1 MKKGMKQVCVS
12 LAVVPLVWLNLGIT
26 QPLQVEVKA
35 EETKEKEVKKE
46 VKKEANT
53 GAAKQLSKEE
63 YAKLS
68 AEEGLGNVLEATVT
82 DNVITLK
89 IDNGDEAEDDYLEIS
104 PLANNLLKVNLRP
117 RNIENSPSTPMID
130 PNATFTAIGA
140 TIDLESDPMI
150 ISTDECTLEIAKE
163 PARMTFKDK
172 NGKTLL
178 SESADGGIFDGGV
191 RFKRGASDHVY
202 GAYGISFSD
211 GDLGMER
218 DNTAADSSKT
228 AQAGQQ
234 GNAGGP
240 FMWST
245 AGYGLLVDSD
255 GGYPYSVSDEEKLE
269 FYYGDTVVEGRRY
282 VKENVEMY
290 LMSGEPE
297 EIMSS
302 YADVTGHTPMMPKW
316 SLGFSNFEWGTN
328 ETEFRENI
336 NTYRAK
342 GIPIDSFA
350 FDYDWKFYG
359 DPTYGGDYGEFAW
372 NTENFPSAK
381 DTTLKSDM
389 DALGVKMIG
398 ITKPRVVTNLEDGTA
413 TQQGKDAEAN
423 GYWYPGQSAYEDY
436 AFPVTVRSIDPYN
449 EDERNWWW
457 SHSEDALDKGI
468 VGWWNDETD
477 KVSSNG
483 ADYWF
488 GNFTTGFTSEA
499 MYEGQRDYTNERVWQ
514 TGRTFYPGAQRYS
527 TSTWSGDIGVQWKKG
542 EVIDWANGM
551 QEQPSTML
559 STINLGQTKWGMD
572 TGGFN
577 ANSGQVLNPDPELY
591 SRWMEFSSLVP
602 VFRTHGNQNQQ
613 RQPWFYG
620 GTAEE
625 VAKSSMTWRY
635 SMIPYMYAYER
646 QAYDSGVGLVQ
657 PLTFDNPTDEN
668 VVNLTDEWMFG
679 DGLLAAPVLEEGAG
693 SRDIYLPAGTWID
706 YNRGDVYEGNQTIS
720 YEVNDDDWTDVPM
733 FVKQGAI
740 MPMQQPQNYVGE
752 SAVKTIYLDTFASD
766 KETSFTHYD
775 DDGKSFDYEKDT
787 YLKQKMTT
795 SKSADTSTF
804 TISAKEG
811 SYKADTENYIVKLH
825 GNAAESVQV
834 NGADSKVY
842 DDLSALENA
851 DGSGYAV
858 GSDVYGAVTY
868 VKVPAQADADTVI
881 TTSGSAS
888 IVQTGAYE
896 METGSNFA
904 DTVADK
910 PVAEKTYVDGYDKDG
925 AGTTIYANVKDSG
938 DYNVDLTYKNAS
950 ADNQALSIFV
960 NGDYVKQTTLKPSTD
975 WSVQSETLPLSA
987 GKNSISYKVVTD
999 TGDKADQVSLDKVNI
1014 GFTPT
1019 VAKIEAEEADL
1030 AGTLKVA
1037 NDHWFYSGEGFVGG
1051 FGAAGDEIKFEVDV
1065 PTDGEYVLN
1074 TRTANGTGMPQTL
1087 DLYTNGDYN
1096 SRVTFP
1102 SEGENWNIW
1111 SDTEKAV
1118 NLKAGTNKITFLRD
1132 GETTGNVNI
1141 DRILVSAEPINSPVQ
1156 SEVNLLDNGGFERDA
1171 AATTN
1176 WVESHPDGQ
1185 DKAYGVDSGSGV
1197 NPPESPAFGKQSA
1210 YFYLPGAYKQT
1221 LAQQIAVPVN
1231 NANYDVE
1238 AWVKVSNDDAAK
1250 AQMTLNNYDSSDG
1263 KTIDLVADDVWHY
1276 VTMKDV
1282 KVTTGNIN
1290 TSFQMDSPGGTS
1302 IHIDNVRV
1310 MSSAE

>member
-1 MKKGMKQVCVS
+1 
-12 LAVVPLVWLNLGIT
+12 
-26 QPLQVEVKA
+26 
-35 EETKEKEVKKE
+35 
-46 VKKEANT
+46 
-53 GAAKQLSKEE
+53 
-63 YAKLS
+63 
-68 AEEGLGNVLEATVT
+68 
-82 DNVITLK
+82 
-89 IDNGDEAEDDYLEIS
+89 
-104 PLANNLLKVNLRP
+104 
-117 RNIENSPSTPMID
+117 
-130 PNATFTAIGA
+130 
-140 TIDLESDPMI
+140 
-150 ISTDECTLEIAKE
+150 
-163 PARMTFKDK
+163 
-172 NGKTLL
+172 
-178 SESADGGIFDGGV
+178 
-191 RFKRGASDHVY
+191 
-202 GAYGISFSD
+202 
-211 GDLGMER
+211 
-218 DNTAADSSKT
+218 
-228 AQAGQQ
+228 
-234 GNAGGP
+234 
-240 FMWST
+240 
-245 AGYGLLVDSD
+245 
-255 GGYPYSVSDEEKLE
+255 
-269 FYYGDTVVEGRRY
+269 
-282 VKENVEMY
+282 
-290 LMSGEPE
+290 
-297 EIMSS
+297 
-302 YADVTGHTPMMPKW
+302 
-316 SLGFSNFEWGTN
+316 
-328 ETEFRENI
+328 
-336 NTYRAK
+336 
-342 GIPIDSFA
+342 
-350 FDYDWKFYG
+350 
-359 DPTYGGDYGEFAW
+359 
-372 NTENFPSAK
+372 
-381 DTTLKSDM
+381 
-389 DALGVKMIG
+389 
-398 ITKPRVVTNLEDGTA
+398 
-413 TQQGKDAEAN
+413 
-423 GYWYPGQSAYEDY
+423 
-436 AFPVTVRSIDPYN
+436 
-449 EDERNWWW
+449 
-457 SHSEDALDKGI
+457 
-468 VGWWNDETD
+468 
-477 KVSSNG
+477 
-483 ADYWF
+483 
-488 GNFTTGFTSEA
+488 
-499 MYEGQRDYTNERVWQ
+499 
-514 TGRTFYPGAQRYS
+514 
-527 TSTWSGDIGVQWKKG
+527 
-542 EVIDWANGM
+542 
-551 QEQPSTML
+551 
-559 STINLGQTKWGMD
+559 
-572 TGGFN
+572 
-577 ANSGQVLNPDPELY
+577 
-591 SRWMEFSSLVP
+591 
-602 VFRTHGNQNQQ
+602 
-613 RQPWFYG
+613 
-620 GTAEE
+620 
-625 VAKSSMTWRY
+625 
-635 SMIPYMYAYER
+635 
-646 QAYDSGVGLVQ
+646 
-657 PLTFDNPTDEN
+657 
-668 VVNLTDEWMFG
+668 
-679 DGLLAAPVLEEGAG
+679 
-693 SRDIYLPAGTWID
+693 
-706 YNRGDVYEGNQTIS
+706 
-720 YEVNDDDWTDVPM
+720 
-733 FVKQGAI
+733 

-795 SKSADTSTF
+795 SKTADTSTF
-804 TISAKEG
+804 TIGAKEG

-888 IVQTGAYE
+888 VVQTGTYE

-950 ADNQALSIFV
+950 ADNQSLSIFV
-960 NGDYVKQTTLKPSTD
+960 NGDYVKQTTLKPNTD
-975 WSVQSETLPLSA
+975 WSVQSEALPLSA

-1019 VAKIEAEEADL
+1019 VAKVEAEEADL

-1065 PTDGEYVLN
+1065 PADGEYVLN

-1250 AQMTLNNYDSSDG
+1250 AQMTVNNYDSSDG

-1310 MSSAE
+1310 MPSAE

>member
-35 EETKEKEVKKE
+35 EETKKKE
-46 VKKEANT
+46 TQKKANT
-53 GAAKQLSKEE
+53 ETAKQLSKEE

-82 DNVITLK
+82 DNVITFK

-150 ISTDECTLEIAKE
+150 ISTDECTLEIDKE

-218 DNTAADSSKT
+218 DDTAADSNKT

-269 FYYGDTVVEGRRY
+269 FYYGDTIVEGRRY

-328 ETEFRENI
+328 EAEFRENI

-413 TQQGKDAEAN
+413 TQQGKDADAN

-449 EDERNWWW
+449 ADERNWWW

-706 YNRGDVYEGNQTIS
+706 YNRGDVYEGNQTIN

-795 SKSADTSTF
+795 SKTADTSTF
-804 TISAKEG
+804 TIGAKEG

-888 IVQTGAYE
+888 IVQTGTYE

-950 ADNQALSIFV
+950 SDNQALSIFV
-960 NGDYVKQTTLKPSTD
+960 NGEYVKQTTLKPNTD
-975 WSVQSETLPLSA
+975 WSVQSEALPLSA

-1019 VAKIEAEEADL
+1019 VAKVEAEEADL

-1051 FGAAGDEIKFEVDV
+1051 FGTAGDEIKFEVDV
-1065 PTDGEYVLN
+1065 PADGEYVLN

-1102 SEGENWNIW
+1102 SKGENWNIW

-1238 AWVKVSNDDAAK
+1238 AWVKVSKDDAAK
-1250 AQMTLNNYDSSDG
+1250 AQMTVNNYDSSDG

-1310 MSSAE
+1310 MPSAE

>member
-35 EETKEKEVKKE
+35 EETKKKE
-46 VKKEANT
+46 TQKKANT
-53 GAAKQLSKEE
+53 ETAKQLSKEE

-89 IDNGDEAEDDYLEIS
+89 IDNGDDEAEDDYLEIS

-218 DNTAADSSKT
+218 DNTAADSNKT

-795 SKSADTSTF
+795 SKTADTSTF
-804 TISAKEG
+804 TIGAKEG

-888 IVQTGAYE
+888 VVQTGTYE

-960 NGDYVKQTTLKPSTD
+960 NGDYVKQTTLKPNTD

-1019 VAKIEAEEADL
+1019 VAKVEAEEADL
-1030 AGTLKVA
+1030 AGTLKAA

-1065 PTDGEYVLN
+1065 PADGEYVLN

-1102 SEGENWNIW
+1102 SKGENWNIW

-1250 AQMTLNNYDSSDG
+1250 AQMTVNNYDSSDG

-1310 MSSAE
+1310 MPSAE

>member
-1 MKKGMKQVCVS
+1 M
-12 LAVVPLVWLNLGIT
+12 
-26 QPLQVEVKA
+26 
-35 EETKEKEVKKE
+35 
-46 VKKEANT
+46 
-53 GAAKQLSKEE
+53 
-63 YAKLS
+63 
-68 AEEGLGNVLEATVT
+68 T

-150 ISTDECTLEIAKE
+150 ISTDECTLEIDKE

-218 DNTAADSSKT
+218 DDTAADSNKT

-269 FYYGDTVVEGRRY
+269 FYYGDTIVEGRRY

-328 ETEFRENI
+328 EAEFRENI

-413 TQQGKDAEAN
+413 TQQGKDADAN

-449 EDERNWWW
+449 ADERNWWW

-706 YNRGDVYEGNQTIS
+706 YNRGDVYEGNQTIN

-795 SKSADTSTF
+795 SKTADTSTF
-804 TISAKEG
+804 TIGAKEG

-888 IVQTGAYE
+888 IVQTGTYE

-950 ADNQALSIFV
+950 SDNQALSIFV
-960 NGDYVKQTTLKPSTD
+960 NGEYVKQTTLKPNTD

-1019 VAKIEAEEADL
+1019 VAKVEAEEADL

-1051 FGAAGDEIKFEVDV
+1051 FGTAGDEIKFEVDV
-1065 PTDGEYVLN
+1065 PADGEYVLN

-1102 SEGENWNIW
+1102 SKGENWNIW

-1238 AWVKVSNDDAAK
+1238 AWVKVSKDDAAK
-1250 AQMTLNNYDSSDG
+1250 AQMTVNNYDSSDG

-1310 MSSAE
+1310 MPSAE

>member
-12 LAVVPLVWLNLGIT
+12 MAVVPLVWLNLGIT

-35 EETKEKEVKKE
+35 EETKEKE

-218 DNTAADSSKT
+218 DNTAADSNKT

-679 DGLLAAPVLEEGAG
+679 DGLLVAPVLEEGAG

-795 SKSADTSTF
+795 SKT
-804 TISAKEG
+804 
-811 SYKADTENYIVKLH
+811 
-825 GNAAESVQV
+825 
-834 NGADSKVY
+834 
-842 DDLSALENA
+842 A

-888 IVQTGAYE
+888 VVQTGTYE

-950 ADNQALSIFV
+950 ADNQSLSIFV
-960 NGDYVKQTTLKPSTD
+960 NGDYVKQTTLKPNTD
-975 WSVQSETLPLSA
+975 WSVQSEALPLSA

-1019 VAKIEAEEADL
+1019 VAKVEAEEADL

-1065 PTDGEYVLN
+1065 PADGEYVLN

-1250 AQMTLNNYDSSDG
+1250 AQMTVNNYDSSDG

-1310 MSSAE
+1310 MPSAE

>member
-1 MKKGMKQVCVS
+1 MCQYGCCTTS
-12 LAVVPLVWLNLGIT
+12 LAEFRDNSAVTSGSESGRN
-26 QPLQVEVKA
+26 ERKRS
-35 EETKEKEVKKE
+35 EKRSEYR
-46 VKKEANT
+46 
-53 GAAKQLSKEE
+53 AAKQLSKEE

-218 DNTAADSSKT
+218 DNTAADSNKT

-795 SKSADTSTF
+795 SKTADTSTF
-804 TISAKEG
+804 TIGAKEG

-842 DDLSALENA
+842 DDLSALETA

-888 IVQTGAYE
+888 VVQTGTYE

-950 ADNQALSIFV
+950 ADNQSLSIFV
-960 NGDYVKQTTLKPSTD
+960 NGDYVKQTTLKPNTD
-975 WSVQSETLPLSA
+975 WSVQSEALPLSA

-1019 VAKIEAEEADL
+1019 VAKVEAEEADL

-1065 PTDGEYVLN
+1065 PADGEYVLN

-1210 YFYLPGAYKQT
+1210 YFYLPGTYKQT

-1250 AQMTLNNYDSSDG
+1250 AQMTVNNYDSSDG

-1310 MSSAE
+1310 MPSAE

>member
-1 MKKGMKQVCVS
+1 M
-12 LAVVPLVWLNLGIT
+12 
-26 QPLQVEVKA
+26 
-35 EETKEKEVKKE
+35 
-46 VKKEANT
+46 
-53 GAAKQLSKEE
+53 
-63 YAKLS
+63 
-68 AEEGLGNVLEATVT
+68 T

-150 ISTDECTLEIAKE
+150 ISTDECTLEIDKE

-218 DNTAADSSKT
+218 DDTAADSNKT

-269 FYYGDTVVEGRRY
+269 FYYGDTIVEGRRY

-328 ETEFRENI
+328 EAEFRENI

-413 TQQGKDAEAN
+413 TQQGKDADAN

-449 EDERNWWW
+449 ADERNWWW

-795 SKSADTSTF
+795 STSADTSTF
-804 TISAKEG
+804 TIGAKEG

-834 NGADSKVY
+834 NGTDSKVY

-888 IVQTGAYE
+888 VVQTGTYE

-950 ADNQALSIFV
+950 ADNQTLSIFV
-960 NGDYVKQTTLKPSTD
+960 NGDYVKQTTLKPNTD

-1019 VAKIEAEEADL
+1019 VAKVEAEEADL

-1051 FGAAGDEIKFEVDV
+1051 FGTAGDEIKFEVDV
-1065 PTDGEYVLN
+1065 PADGEYVLN

-1250 AQMTLNNYDSSDG
+1250 AQMTVNNYDSSGG

-1276 VTMKDV
+1276 VTIKDV

-1310 MSSAE
+1310 MPSAE

>member
-1 MKKGMKQVCVS
+1 M
-12 LAVVPLVWLNLGIT
+12 
-26 QPLQVEVKA
+26 
-35 EETKEKEVKKE
+35 
-46 VKKEANT
+46 
-53 GAAKQLSKEE
+53 
-63 YAKLS
+63 
-68 AEEGLGNVLEATVT
+68 T

-150 ISTDECTLEIAKE
+150 ISTDECTLEIDKE

-218 DNTAADSSKT
+218 DNTAADSGKT

-269 FYYGDTVVEGRRY
+269 FYYGDTIVEGRRY

-328 ETEFRENI
+328 EAEFRENI

-449 EDERNWWW
+449 ADERNWWW

-706 YNRGDVYEGNQTIS
+706 YNRGDVYEGNQTIN

-795 SKSADTSTF
+795 SKTADTSTF
-804 TISAKEG
+804 TIGAKEG

-888 IVQTGAYE
+888 IVQTGTYE

-950 ADNQALSIFV
+950 SDNQALSIFV
-960 NGDYVKQTTLKPSTD
+960 NGEYVKQTTLKPNTD

-1019 VAKIEAEEADL
+1019 VAKVEAEEADL

-1051 FGAAGDEIKFEVDV
+1051 FGTAGDEIKFEVDV
-1065 PTDGEYVLN
+1065 PADGEYVLN

-1102 SEGENWNIW
+1102 SKGENWNIW

-1238 AWVKVSNDDAAK
+1238 AWVKVSKDDAAK
-1250 AQMTLNNYDSSDG
+1250 AQMTVNNYDSSDG

-1310 MSSAE
+1310 MPSAE

>member
-1 MKKGMKQVCVS
+1 M
-12 LAVVPLVWLNLGIT
+12 
-26 QPLQVEVKA
+26 
-35 EETKEKEVKKE
+35 
-46 VKKEANT
+46 
-53 GAAKQLSKEE
+53 
-63 YAKLS
+63 
-68 AEEGLGNVLEATVT
+68 T

-150 ISTDECTLEIAKE
+150 ISTDECTLEIDKE

-218 DNTAADSSKT
+218 DDTAADSNKT

-269 FYYGDTVVEGRRY
+269 FYYGDTIVEGRRY

-328 ETEFRENI
+328 EAEFRENI

-342 GIPIDSFA
+342 GIPINSFA

-413 TQQGKDAEAN
+413 TQQGKDADAN

-449 EDERNWWW
+449 ADERNWWW

-706 YNRGDVYEGNQTIS
+706 YNRGDVYEGNQTIN

-795 SKSADTSTF
+795 SKTADTSTF
-804 TISAKEG
+804 TIGAKEG

-888 IVQTGAYE
+888 IVQTGTYE

-950 ADNQALSIFV
+950 SDNQALSIFV
-960 NGDYVKQTTLKPSTD
+960 NGEYVKQTTLKPNTD

-1019 VAKIEAEEADL
+1019 VAKVEAEEADL

-1051 FGAAGDEIKFEVDV
+1051 FGTAGDEIKFEVDV
-1065 PTDGEYVLN
+1065 PADGEYVLN

-1102 SEGENWNIW
+1102 SKGENWNIW

-1238 AWVKVSNDDAAK
+1238 AWVKVSKDDAAK
-1250 AQMTLNNYDSSDG
+1250 AQMTVNNYDSSDG

-1310 MSSAE
+1310 MPSAE

>member
-12 LAVVPLVWLNLGIT
+12 MAVVPLVWLNLGIT

-35 EETKEKEVKKE
+35 EETKEKE

-218 DNTAADSSKT
+218 DNTAADSNKT

-679 DGLLAAPVLEEGAG
+679 DGLLVAPVLEEGAG
-693 SRDIYLPAGTWID
+693 SRDIYLP
-706 YNRGDVYEGNQTIS
+706 
-720 YEVNDDDWTDVPM
+720 
-733 FVKQGAI
+733 
-740 MPMQQPQNYVGE
+740 
-752 SAVKTIYLDTFASD
+752 
-766 KETSFTHYD
+766 
-775 DDGKSFDYEKDT
+775 
-787 YLKQKMTT
+787 
-795 SKSADTSTF
+795 
-804 TISAKEG
+804 
-811 SYKADTENYIVKLH
+811 
-825 GNAAESVQV
+825 
-834 NGADSKVY
+834 
-842 DDLSALENA
+842 
-851 DGSGYAV
+851 
-858 GSDVYGAVTY
+858 AVTY

-888 IVQTGAYE
+888 VVQTGTYE

-950 ADNQALSIFV
+950 ADNQSLSIFV
-960 NGDYVKQTTLKPSTD
+960 NGDYVKQTTLKPNTD
-975 WSVQSETLPLSA
+975 WSVQSEALPLSA

-1019 VAKIEAEEADL
+1019 VAKVEAEEADL

-1065 PTDGEYVLN
+1065 PADGEYVLN

-1250 AQMTLNNYDSSDG
+1250 AQMTVNNYDSSDG

-1310 MSSAE
+1310 MPSAE

>member
-35 EETKEKEVKKE
+35 EETKKKE
-46 VKKEANT
+46 TQKKANT
-53 GAAKQLSKEE
+53 ETAKQLSKEE

-150 ISTDECTLEIAKE
+150 ISTDECTLEIDKE

-218 DNTAADSSKT
+218 DDTAADSNKT

-269 FYYGDTVVEGRRY
+269 FYYGDTIVEGRRY

-328 ETEFRENI
+328 EAEFRENI

-413 TQQGKDAEAN
+413 TQQGKDADAN

-449 EDERNWWW
+449 ADERNWWW

-775 DDGKSFDYEKDT
+775 DGKSFDYEKDT

-795 SKSADTSTF
+795 STSADTSTF
-804 TISAKEG
+804 TIGAKEG

-888 IVQTGAYE
+888 VVQTGTYE

-950 ADNQALSIFV
+950 ADNQTLSIFV
-960 NGDYVKQTTLKPSTD
+960 NGDYVKQTTLKPNTD

-1019 VAKIEAEEADL
+1019 VAKVEAEEADL

-1051 FGAAGDEIKFEVDV
+1051 FGTAGDEIKFEVDV
-1065 PTDGEYVLN
+1065 PADGEYVLN

-1102 SEGENWNIW
+1102 SKGENWNIW

-1238 AWVKVSNDDAAK
+1238 AWVKVSKDDAAK
-1250 AQMTLNNYDSSDG
+1250 AQMTVNNYDSSGG

-1310 MSSAE
+1310 MPSAE

>member
-35 EETKEKEVKKE
+35 EETKKKE
-46 VKKEANT
+46 TQKKANT
-53 GAAKQLSKEE
+53 ETAKQLSKEE

-150 ISTDECTLEIAKE
+150 ISTDECTLEIDKE

-211 GDLGMER
+211 GGDLGMER
-218 DNTAADSSKT
+218 DNTAADSGKT

-269 FYYGDTVVEGRRY
+269 FYYGDTIVEGRRY

-328 ETEFRENI
+328 EAEFRENI

-449 EDERNWWW
+449 ADERNWWW

-706 YNRGDVYEGNQTIS
+706 YNRGDVYEGNQTIN

-795 SKSADTSTF
+795 SKTADTSTF
-804 TISAKEG
+804 TIGAKEG

-888 IVQTGAYE
+888 IVQTGTYE

-950 ADNQALSIFV
+950 SDNQALSIFV
-960 NGDYVKQTTLKPSTD
+960 NGEYVKQTTLKPNTD

-1019 VAKIEAEEADL
+1019 VAKVEAEEADL

-1051 FGAAGDEIKFEVDV
+1051 FGTAGDEIKFEVDV
-1065 PTDGEYVLN
+1065 PADGEYVLN

-1102 SEGENWNIW
+1102 SKGENWNIW

-1238 AWVKVSNDDAAK
+1238 AWVKVSKDDAAK
-1250 AQMTLNNYDSSDG
+1250 AQMTVNNYDSSDG

-1310 MSSAE
+1310 MPSAE

>member
-1 MKKGMKQVCVS
+1 M
-12 LAVVPLVWLNLGIT
+12 
-26 QPLQVEVKA
+26 
-35 EETKEKEVKKE
+35 
-46 VKKEANT
+46 
-53 GAAKQLSKEE
+53 
-63 YAKLS
+63 
-68 AEEGLGNVLEATVT
+68 T

-150 ISTDECTLEIAKE
+150 ISTDECTLEIDKE

-218 DNTAADSSKT
+218 DNTAADSGKT

-269 FYYGDTVVEGRRY
+269 FYYGDTIVEGRRY

-328 ETEFRENI
+328 EAEFRENI

-413 TQQGKDAEAN
+413 TQQGKDADAN

-449 EDERNWWW
+449 ADERNWWW

-706 YNRGDVYEGNQTIS
+706 YNRGDVYEGNQTIN

-795 SKSADTSTF
+795 SKTADTSTF
-804 TISAKEG
+804 TIGAKEG

-888 IVQTGAYE
+888 IVQTGTYE

-950 ADNQALSIFV
+950 SDNQALSIFV
-960 NGDYVKQTTLKPSTD
+960 NGDYVKQTTLKPNTD

-1019 VAKIEAEEADL
+1019 VAKVEAEEADL

-1051 FGAAGDEIKFEVDV
+1051 FGTAGDEIKFEVDV
-1065 PTDGEYVLN
+1065 PADGEYVLN

-1102 SEGENWNIW
+1102 SKGENWNIW

-1250 AQMTLNNYDSSDG
+1250 AQMTVNNYDSSDG

-1310 MSSAE
+1310 MPSAE

>member
-1 MKKGMKQVCVS
+1 M
-12 LAVVPLVWLNLGIT
+12 
-26 QPLQVEVKA
+26 
-35 EETKEKEVKKE
+35 
-46 VKKEANT
+46 
-53 GAAKQLSKEE
+53 
-63 YAKLS
+63 
-68 AEEGLGNVLEATVT
+68 T

-150 ISTDECTLEIAKE
+150 ISTDECTLEIDKE

-218 DNTAADSSKT
+218 DDTAADSNKT

-269 FYYGDTVVEGRRY
+269 FYYGDTIVEGRRY

-328 ETEFRENI
+328 EAEFRENI

-413 TQQGKDAEAN
+413 TQQGKDADAN

-449 EDERNWWW
+449 ADERNWWW

-706 YNRGDVYEGNQTIS
+706 YNRGDVYEGNQTIN

-795 SKSADTSTF
+795 SKTADTSTF
-804 TISAKEG
+804 TIGAKEG

-888 IVQTGAYE
+888 IVQTGTYE

-950 ADNQALSIFV
+950 SDNQALSIFV
-960 NGDYVKQTTLKPSTD
+960 NGEYVKQTTLKPNTD

-1019 VAKIEAEEADL
+1019 VAKVEAEEADL

-1051 FGAAGDEIKFEVDV
+1051 FGTAGDEIKFEVDV
-1065 PTDGEYVLN
+1065 PADGEYVLN

-1102 SEGENWNIW
+1102 SKGENWNIW

-1238 AWVKVSNDDAAK
+1238 AWVKVSKDDAAK
-1250 AQMTLNNYDSSDG
+1250 AQMTVNNYDSSGG

-1276 VTMKDV
+1276 VTIKDV

-1310 MSSAE
+1310 MPSAE

>member
-35 EETKEKEVKKE
+35 EETKKKE
-46 VKKEANT
+46 TQKKANT
-53 GAAKQLSKEE
+53 ETAKQLSKEE

-150 ISTDECTLEIAKE
+150 ISTDECTLEIDKE

-178 SESADGGIFDGGV
+178 SESADGGIFDGG
-191 RFKRGASDHVY
+191 
-202 GAYGISFSD
+202 
-211 GDLGMER
+211 
-218 DNTAADSSKT
+218 
-228 AQAGQQ
+228 
-234 GNAGGP
+234 
-240 FMWST
+240 
-245 AGYGLLVDSD
+245 
-255 GGYPYSVSDEEKLE
+255 YPYSVSDEEKLE
-269 FYYGDTVVEGRRY
+269 FYYGDTIVEGRRY

-328 ETEFRENI
+328 EAEFRENI

-413 TQQGKDAEAN
+413 TQQGKDADAN

-449 EDERNWWW
+449 ADERNWWW

-706 YNRGDVYEGNQTIS
+706 YNRGDVYEGNQTIN

-795 SKSADTSTF
+795 SKTADTSTF
-804 TISAKEG
+804 TIGAKEG

-888 IVQTGAYE
+888 IVQTGTYE

-950 ADNQALSIFV
+950 SDNQALSIFV
-960 NGDYVKQTTLKPSTD
+960 NGDYVKQTTLKPNTD

-1019 VAKIEAEEADL
+1019 VAKVEAEEADL

-1051 FGAAGDEIKFEVDV
+1051 FGTAGDEIKFEVDV
-1065 PTDGEYVLN
+1065 PADGEYVLN

-1102 SEGENWNIW
+1102 SKGENWNIW

-1250 AQMTLNNYDSSDG
+1250 AQMTVNNYDSSDG

-1310 MSSAE
+1310 MPSAE

>member
-1 MKKGMKQVCVS
+1 M
-12 LAVVPLVWLNLGIT
+12 
-26 QPLQVEVKA
+26 
-35 EETKEKEVKKE
+35 
-46 VKKEANT
+46 
-53 GAAKQLSKEE
+53 
-63 YAKLS
+63 
-68 AEEGLGNVLEATVT
+68 T

-150 ISTDECTLEIAKE
+150 ISTDECTLEIDKE

-218 DNTAADSSKT
+218 DDTAADSNKT

-269 FYYGDTVVEGRRY
+269 FYYGDTIVEGRRY

-328 ETEFRENI
+328 EAEFRENI

-449 EDERNWWW
+449 ADERNWWW

-706 YNRGDVYEGNQTIS
+706 YNRGDVYEGNQTIN

-795 SKSADTSTF
+795 SKTADTSTF
-804 TISAKEG
+804 TIGSKEG

-888 IVQTGAYE
+888 IVQTGTYE

-950 ADNQALSIFV
+950 ADNQTLSIFV
-960 NGDYVKQTTLKPSTD
+960 NGDYVKQTTLKPNTD

-1019 VAKIEAEEADL
+1019 VAKVEAEEADL

-1065 PTDGEYVLN
+1065 PADGEYVLN

-1102 SEGENWNIW
+1102 SKGENWNIW

-1132 GETTGNVNI
+1132 GETTGDVNI

-1238 AWVKVSNDDAAK
+1238 AWVKVSKDDAAK
-1250 AQMTLNNYDSSDG
+1250 AQMTVNNYDSSGG

-1276 VTMKDV
+1276 VTIKDV

-1310 MSSAE
+1310 MPSAE

>member
-1 MKKGMKQVCVS
+1 M
-12 LAVVPLVWLNLGIT
+12 
-26 QPLQVEVKA
+26 
-35 EETKEKEVKKE
+35 
-46 VKKEANT
+46 
-53 GAAKQLSKEE
+53 
-63 YAKLS
+63 
-68 AEEGLGNVLEATVT
+68 
-82 DNVITLK
+82 
-89 IDNGDEAEDDYLEIS
+89 
-104 PLANNLLKVNLRP
+104 
-117 RNIENSPSTPMID
+117 
-130 PNATFTAIGA
+130 
-140 TIDLESDPMI
+140 
-150 ISTDECTLEIAKE
+150 
-163 PARMTFKDK
+163 
-172 NGKTLL
+172 
-178 SESADGGIFDGGV
+178 
-191 RFKRGASDHVY
+191 
-202 GAYGISFSD
+202 
-211 GDLGMER
+211 
-218 DNTAADSSKT
+218 
-228 AQAGQQ
+228 
-234 GNAGGP
+234 
-240 FMWST
+240 
-245 AGYGLLVDSD
+245 
-255 GGYPYSVSDEEKLE
+255 
-269 FYYGDTVVEGRRY
+269 
-282 VKENVEMY
+282 
-290 LMSGEPE
+290 
-297 EIMSS
+297 
-302 YADVTGHTPMMPKW
+302 
-316 SLGFSNFEWGTN
+316 
-328 ETEFRENI
+328 
-336 NTYRAK
+336 
-342 GIPIDSFA
+342 
-350 FDYDWKFYG
+350 
-359 DPTYGGDYGEFAW
+359 
-372 NTENFPSAK
+372 
-381 DTTLKSDM
+381 
-389 DALGVKMIG
+389 
-398 ITKPRVVTNLEDGTA
+398 
-413 TQQGKDAEAN
+413 
-423 GYWYPGQSAYEDY
+423 
-436 AFPVTVRSIDPYN
+436 
-449 EDERNWWW
+449 
-457 SHSEDALDKGI
+457 
-468 VGWWNDETD
+468 
-477 KVSSNG
+477 
-483 ADYWF
+483 
-488 GNFTTGFTSEA
+488 
-499 MYEGQRDYTNERVWQ
+499 
-514 TGRTFYPGAQRYS
+514 
-527 TSTWSGDIGVQWKKG
+527 
-542 EVIDWANGM
+542 
-551 QEQPSTML
+551 
-559 STINLGQTKWGMD
+559 
-572 TGGFN
+572 
-577 ANSGQVLNPDPELY
+577 
-591 SRWMEFSSLVP
+591 
-602 VFRTHGNQNQQ
+602 
-613 RQPWFYG
+613 
-620 GTAEE
+620 
-625 VAKSSMTWRY
+625 
-635 SMIPYMYAYER
+635 
-646 QAYDSGVGLVQ
+646 
-657 PLTFDNPTDEN
+657 
-668 VVNLTDEWMFG
+668 
-679 DGLLAAPVLEEGAG
+679 
-693 SRDIYLPAGTWID
+693 
-706 YNRGDVYEGNQTIS
+706 
-720 YEVNDDDWTDVPM
+720 NDDDWTDVPM

-795 SKSADTSTF
+795 STSADTSTF
-804 TISAKEG
+804 TIGAKEG

-888 IVQTGAYE
+888 IVQTGTYE

-950 ADNQALSIFV
+950 SDNQALSIFV
-960 NGDYVKQTTLKPSTD
+960 NGEYVKQTTLKPNTD

-1019 VAKIEAEEADL
+1019 VAKVEAEEADL

-1051 FGAAGDEIKFEVDV
+1051 FGTAGDEIKFEVDV
-1065 PTDGEYVLN
+1065 PADGEYVLN

-1102 SEGENWNIW
+1102 SKGENWNIW

-1238 AWVKVSNDDAAK
+1238 AWVKVSKDDAAK
-1250 AQMTLNNYDSSDG
+1250 AQMTVNNYDSSDG

-1310 MSSAE
+1310 MPSAE

>member
-1 MKKGMKQVCVS
+1 MAEFRDNS
-12 LAVVPLVWLNLGIT
+12 A
-26 QPLQVEVKA
+26 LQVEVKA
-35 EETKEKEVKKE
+35 EETKKKE
-46 VKKEANT
+46 TQKKANT
-53 GAAKQLSKEE
+53 ETAKQLSKEE

-150 ISTDECTLEIAKE
+150 ISTDECTLEIDKE

-218 DNTAADSSKT
+218 DDTAADSNKT

-269 FYYGDTVVEGRRY
+269 FYYGDTIVEGRRY

-328 ETEFRENI
+328 EAEFRENI

-413 TQQGKDAEAN
+413 TQQGKDADAN

-449 EDERNWWW
+449 ADERNWWW

-795 SKSADTSTF
+795 SKTADTSTF
-804 TISAKEG
+804 TIGAKEG

-888 IVQTGAYE
+888 IVQTGTYE

-950 ADNQALSIFV
+950 SDNQALSIFV
-960 NGDYVKQTTLKPSTD
+960 NGEYVKQTTLKPNTD
-975 WSVQSETLPLSA
+975 WSVQSEALPLSA

-1019 VAKIEAEEADL
+1019 VAKVEAEEADL

-1051 FGAAGDEIKFEVDV
+1051 FGTAGDEIKFEVDV
-1065 PTDGEYVLN
+1065 PADGEYVLN

-1102 SEGENWNIW
+1102 SKGENWNIW

-1238 AWVKVSNDDAAK
+1238 AWVKVSKDDAAK
-1250 AQMTLNNYDSSDG
+1250 AQMTVNNYDSSGG

-1276 VTMKDV
+1276 VTIKDV

-1310 MSSAE
+1310 MPSAE

>member
-1 MKKGMKQVCVS
+1 MAEFRDNS
-12 LAVVPLVWLNLGIT
+12 A
-26 QPLQVEVKA
+26 LQVEVKA
-35 EETKEKEVKKE
+35 EETKKKE
-46 VKKEANT
+46 TQKKANT
-53 GAAKQLSKEE
+53 ETAKQLSKEE

-150 ISTDECTLEIAKE
+150 ISTDECTLEIDKE

-218 DNTAADSSKT
+218 DDTAADSNKT

-269 FYYGDTVVEGRRY
+269 FYYGDTIVEGRRY

-328 ETEFRENI
+328 EAEFRENI

-413 TQQGKDAEAN
+413 TQQGKDADAN

-449 EDERNWWW
+449 ADERNWWW

-706 YNRGDVYEGNQTIS
+706 YNRGDVYEGNQTIN

-795 SKSADTSTF
+795 SKTADTSTF
-804 TISAKEG
+804 TIGAKEG

-888 IVQTGAYE
+888 IVQTGTYE

-925 AGTTIYANVKDSG
+925 AGTTIYTNVKDSG

-950 ADNQALSIFV
+950 SDNQALSIFV
-960 NGDYVKQTTLKPSTD
+960 NGEYVKQTTLKPNTD
-975 WSVQSETLPLSA
+975 WSVQSEALPLSA

-1019 VAKIEAEEADL
+1019 VAKVEAEEADL

-1051 FGAAGDEIKFEVDV
+1051 FGTAGDEIKFEVDV
-1065 PTDGEYVLN
+1065 PADGEYVLN

-1102 SEGENWNIW
+1102 SKGENWNIW

-1238 AWVKVSNDDAAK
+1238 AWVKVSKDDAAK
-1250 AQMTLNNYDSSDG
+1250 AQMTVNNYDSSGG

-1276 VTMKDV
+1276 VTIKDV

-1310 MSSAE
+1310 MPSAE

>member
-1 MKKGMKQVCVS
+1 
-12 LAVVPLVWLNLGIT
+12 
-26 QPLQVEVKA
+26 
-35 EETKEKEVKKE
+35 
-46 VKKEANT
+46 
-53 GAAKQLSKEE
+53 
-63 YAKLS
+63 
-68 AEEGLGNVLEATVT
+68 
-82 DNVITLK
+82 
-89 IDNGDEAEDDYLEIS
+89 
-104 PLANNLLKVNLRP
+104 
-117 RNIENSPSTPMID
+117 MID

-218 DNTAADSSKT
+218 DNTAADSNKT

-795 SKSADTSTF
+795 STSADTSTF
-804 TISAKEG
+804 TIGAKEG

-888 IVQTGAYE
+888 VVQTGTYE

-950 ADNQALSIFV
+950 ADNQTLSIFV
-960 NGDYVKQTTLKPSTD
+960 NGDYVKQTTLKPNTD

-1019 VAKIEAEEADL
+1019 VAKVEAEEADL

-1065 PTDGEYVLN
+1065 PADGEYVLN

-1102 SEGENWNIW
+1102 SKGENWNIW

-1250 AQMTLNNYDSSDG
+1250 AQMTVNNYDSSDG

-1276 VTMKDV
+1276 VTIKDV

-1310 MSSAE
+1310 MPSAE

>member
-1 MKKGMKQVCVS
+1 MMKKGMKQVCVS
-12 LAVVPLVWLNLGIT
+12 MAVLPLVWLNLGIT
-26 QPLQVEVKA
+26 QPLEVKVNA
-35 EETKEKEVKKE
+35 EETEKKE
-46 VKKEANT
+46 TKETAKT
-53 GAAKQLSKEE
+53 EAAQQLSKEE

-68 AEEGLGNVLEATVT
+68 AEEGLGNVIDASVT

-89 IDNGDEAEDDYLEIS
+89 IDNGDEDQDDYLEIS

-117 RNIENSPSTPMID
+117 RNIENSESTPMID
-130 PNATFTAIGA
+130 PDATFTAIGA

-150 ISTDECTLEIAKE
+150 ISTDECTLEIAKN

-172 NGKTLL
+172 DGKTLL

-218 DNTAADSSKT
+218 DNTAADTGKT

-297 EIMSS
+297 AIMSS

-316 SLGFSNFEWGTN
+316 SLGFSNFEWGTD
-328 ETEFRENI
+328 EAEFRKNMD
-336 NTYRAK
+336 TYRAK
-342 GIPIDSFA
+342 GIPIDAFA

-359 DPTYGGDYGEFAW
+359 DSVHGGDYGEFTW
-372 NTENFPSAK
+372 NTDNFPSAA
-381 DTTLKSDM
+381 DATLKNDM
-389 DALGVKMIG
+389 DELGVKMIG

-423 GYWYPGQSAYEDY
+423 GYWYPGQAPYEDY

-449 EDERNWWW
+449 PEERDWWW
-457 SHSEDALDKGI
+457 SHSEDAVDKGI
-468 VGWWNDETD
+468 AGWWNDETD

-499 MYEGQRDYTNERVWQ
+499 LYEGQRDYTNERVWQ
-514 TGRTFYPGAQRYS
+514 TGRTYYPGAQRYS
-527 TSTWSGDIGVQWKKG
+527 TSIWSGDIGVQWKKG

-602 VFRTHGNQNQQ
+602 VFRTHGNDNQQ

-625 VAKSSMTWRY
+625 VAKSSMNWRY

-646 QAYDSGVGLVQ
+646 QAYESGVGLVQ

-668 VVNLTDEWMFG
+668 VVDLTDEWMFG
-679 DGLLAAPVLEEGAG
+679 DGILAAPVLEEGAG

-706 YNRGDVYEGNQTIS
+706 YNRGDVYEGNQTIN
-720 YEVNDDDWTDVPM
+720 YEVNDEDWTDVPM

-752 SAVKTIYLDTFASD
+752 SAVKTVYLDTFASGD
-766 KETSFTHYD
+766 NTSFTHYD
-775 DDGKSFDYEKDT
+775 DDGKSFDYENET

-795 SKSADTSTF
+795 SKTADGTTF
-804 TISAKEG
+804 TVGAKEG
-811 SYKADTENYIVKLH
+811 SYQADTENYIVKLH

-834 NGADSKVY
+834 NGADSKLY

-851 DGSGYAV
+851 DGGGYAV
-858 GSDVYGAVTY
+858 SSDIYGAVTY

-881 TTSGSAS
+881 TTTGSES
-888 IVQTGAYE
+888 VVQTGTYE
-896 METGSNFA
+896 MESGSSFA
-904 DTVADK
+904 GTVEDK
-910 PVAEKTYVDGYDKDG
+910 PVSEKTYVDGYDTNG
-925 AGTTIYANVKDSG
+925 AGSTVYANVKDSG
-938 DYNVDLTYKNAS
+938 DYNVDLTYKNAAS
-950 ADNQALSIFV
+950 DNQSLSIFV
-960 NGDYVKQTTLKPSTD
+960 NGEFVKQTSLKPAAEWT
-975 WSVQSETLPLSA
+975 VASEALPLSA
-987 GKNSISYKVVTD
+987 GKNSITYKVVTD
-999 TGDKADQVSLDKVNI
+999 TGDKADQVQLDKVNV

-1019 VAKIEAEEADL
+1019 VAKVEAEEADL
-1030 AGTLKVA
+1030 SGTLAKA
-1037 NDHWFYSGEGFVGG
+1037 TDHWFYSGAGFVGG
-1051 FGAAGDEIKFEVDV
+1051 FGTAGDEIKFTVDV
-1065 PTDGEYVLN
+1065 PADGEYVLN

-1087 DLYTNGDYN
+1087 DLYTNGEYN

-1118 NLKAGTNKITFLRD
+1118 DLKAGTNKIIFLMD
-1132 GETTGNVNI
+1132 GETTGNINM
-1141 DRILVSAEPINSPVQ
+1141 DRILVSADPVESPVQ

-1171 AATTN
+1171 SGTTN

-1185 DKAYGVDSGSGV
+1185 EKAYGVDSGSGV
-1197 NPPESPAFGKQSA
+1197 NPPESPAFGSQSA
-1210 YFYLPGAYKQT
+1210 YFYLPGAYEQT
-1221 LAQQIAVPVN
+1221 LAQQIAVPTN
-1231 NANYDVE
+1231 NATYDVE
-1238 AWVKVSNDDAAK
+1238 AWVKVSENEAAK
-1250 AQMTLNNYDSSDG
+1250 AQMTVNNYDSSDG
-1263 KTIDLVADDVWHY
+1263 QTIDLVADNVWHY
-1276 VTMKDV
+1276 VSIKDV

-1310 MSSAE
+1310 MSGTK

>member
-1 MKKGMKQVCVS
+1 M
-12 LAVVPLVWLNLGIT
+12 
-26 QPLQVEVKA
+26 
-35 EETKEKEVKKE
+35 
-46 VKKEANT
+46 
-53 GAAKQLSKEE
+53 
-63 YAKLS
+63 
-68 AEEGLGNVLEATVT
+68 T

-150 ISTDECTLEIAKE
+150 ISTDECTLEIDKE

-218 DNTAADSSKT
+218 DDTAADSNKT

-269 FYYGDTVVEGRRY
+269 FYYGDTIVEGRRY

-328 ETEFRENI
+328 EAEFRENI

-413 TQQGKDAEAN
+413 TQQGKDADAN

-449 EDERNWWW
+449 ADERNWWW

-706 YNRGDVYEGNQTIS
+706 YNRGDVYEGNQTIN

-795 SKSADTSTF
+795 SKTADTSTF
-804 TISAKEG
+804 TIGAKEG

-888 IVQTGAYE
+888 IVQTGTYE

-950 ADNQALSIFV
+950 SDNQALSIFV
-960 NGDYVKQTTLKPSTD
+960 NGEYVKQTTLKPNTD

-1019 VAKIEAEEADL
+1019 VAKVEAEEADL

-1051 FGAAGDEIKFEVDV
+1051 FGTAGDEIKFEVDV
-1065 PTDGEYVLN
+1065 PADGEYVLN

-1102 SEGENWNIW
+1102 SKGENWNIW

-1132 GETTGNVNI
+1132 GGTTGNVNI

-1238 AWVKVSNDDAAK
+1238 AWVKVSKDDAAK
-1250 AQMTLNNYDSSDG
+1250 AQMTVNNYDSSGG

-1276 VTMKDV
+1276 VTIKDV

-1310 MSSAE
+1310 MPSAE

>member
-35 EETKEKEVKKE
+35 EETKE
-46 VKKEANT
+46 KEANT

-218 DNTAADSSKT
+218 DNTAADSNKT

-804 TISAKEG
+804 TIGAKEG

-888 IVQTGAYE
+888 VVQTGTYE

-910 PVAEKTYVDGYDKDG
+910 PVAEKTYVNGYDKDG

-950 ADNQALSIFV
+950 SDNQALSIFV
-960 NGDYVKQTTLKPSTD
+960 NGDYVKQTTLKPNTD

-1019 VAKIEAEEADL
+1019 VAKVEAEEADL

-1065 PTDGEYVLN
+1065 PADGEYVLN

-1250 AQMTLNNYDSSDG
+1250 AQMTVNNYDSSDG

-1310 MSSAE
+1310 VPSAE

>member
-35 EETKEKEVKKE
+35 EETKKKE
-46 VKKEANT
+46 TQKKANT
-53 GAAKQLSKEE
+53 ETAKQLSKEE

-89 IDNGDEAEDDYLEIS
+89 IDNGDDEAEDDYLEIS

-218 DNTAADSSKT
+218 DNTAADSNKT

-804 TISAKEG
+804 TIGAKEG

-888 IVQTGAYE
+888 VVQTGTYE

-960 NGDYVKQTTLKPSTD
+960 NGDYVKQTTLKPNTD

-1019 VAKIEAEEADL
+1019 VAKVEAEEADL
-1030 AGTLKVA
+1030 AGTLKAA

-1065 PTDGEYVLN
+1065 PADGEYVLN

-1102 SEGENWNIW
+1102 SKGENWNIW

-1250 AQMTLNNYDSSDG
+1250 AQMTVNNYDSSDG

-1310 MSSAE
+1310 MPSAE

>member
-1 MKKGMKQVCVS
+1 M
-12 LAVVPLVWLNLGIT
+12 
-26 QPLQVEVKA
+26 
-35 EETKEKEVKKE
+35 
-46 VKKEANT
+46 
-53 GAAKQLSKEE
+53 
-63 YAKLS
+63 
-68 AEEGLGNVLEATVT
+68 T

-150 ISTDECTLEIAKE
+150 ISTDECTLEIDKE

-218 DNTAADSSKT
+218 DDTAADSNKT

-269 FYYGDTVVEGRRY
+269 FYYGDTIVEGRRY

-328 ETEFRENI
+328 EAEFRENI

-413 TQQGKDAEAN
+413 TQQGKDADAN

-449 EDERNWWW
+449 ADERNWWW

-706 YNRGDVYEGNQTIS
+706 YNRGDVYEGNQTIN

-795 SKSADTSTF
+795 SKTADTSTF
-804 TISAKEG
+804 TIGAKEG

-825 GNAAESVQV
+825 GNTAESVQV

-888 IVQTGAYE
+888 IVQTGTYE

-950 ADNQALSIFV
+950 SDNQALSIFV
-960 NGDYVKQTTLKPSTD
+960 NGEYVKQTTLKPNTD

-1019 VAKIEAEEADL
+1019 VAKVEAEEADL

-1051 FGAAGDEIKFEVDV
+1051 FGTAGDEIKFEVDV
-1065 PTDGEYVLN
+1065 PADGEYVLN

-1102 SEGENWNIW
+1102 SKGENWNIW

-1238 AWVKVSNDDAAK
+1238 AWVKVSKDDAAK
-1250 AQMTLNNYDSSDG
+1250 AQMTVNNYDSSGG

-1276 VTMKDV
+1276 VTIKDV

-1310 MSSAE
+1310 MPSAE

>member
-1 MKKGMKQVCVS
+1 M
-12 LAVVPLVWLNLGIT
+12 
-26 QPLQVEVKA
+26 
-35 EETKEKEVKKE
+35 
-46 VKKEANT
+46 
-53 GAAKQLSKEE
+53 
-63 YAKLS
+63 
-68 AEEGLGNVLEATVT
+68 T

-150 ISTDECTLEIAKE
+150 ISTDECTLEIDKE

-218 DNTAADSSKT
+218 DDTAADSNKT

-269 FYYGDTVVEGRRY
+269 FYYGDTIVEGRRY

-328 ETEFRENI
+328 EAEFRENI

-413 TQQGKDAEAN
+413 TQQGKDADAN

-449 EDERNWWW
+449 ADERNWWW

-795 SKSADTSTF
+795 STSADTSTF
-804 TISAKEG
+804 TIGAKEG

-868 VKVPAQADADTVI
+868 VKVPAQADAVTVI

-888 IVQTGAYE
+888 VVQTGTYE

-950 ADNQALSIFV
+950 ADNQTLSIFV
-960 NGDYVKQTTLKPSTD
+960 NGDYVKQTTLKPNTD

-1019 VAKIEAEEADL
+1019 VAKVEAEEADL

-1051 FGAAGDEIKFEVDV
+1051 FGTAGDEIKFEVDV
-1065 PTDGEYVLN
+1065 PADGEYVLN

-1102 SEGENWNIW
+1102 SKGENWNIW

-1238 AWVKVSNDDAAK
+1238 AWVKVSKDDAAK
-1250 AQMTLNNYDSSDG
+1250 AQMTVNNYDSSGG

-1310 MSSAE
+1310 MPSAE

>member
-1 MKKGMKQVCVS
+1 M
-12 LAVVPLVWLNLGIT
+12 
-26 QPLQVEVKA
+26 
-35 EETKEKEVKKE
+35 
-46 VKKEANT
+46 
-53 GAAKQLSKEE
+53 
-63 YAKLS
+63 
-68 AEEGLGNVLEATVT
+68 T

-150 ISTDECTLEIAKE
+150 ISTDECTLEIDKE

-218 DNTAADSSKT
+218 DDTAADSNKT

-269 FYYGDTVVEGRRY
+269 FYYGDTIVEGRRY

-328 ETEFRENI
+328 EAEFRENI

-413 TQQGKDAEAN
+413 TQQGKDADAN

-449 EDERNWWW
+449 ADERNWWW

-646 QAYDSGVGLVQ
+646 QAYDSGVGLIQ

-706 YNRGDVYEGNQTIS
+706 YNRGDVYEGNQTIN

-795 SKSADTSTF
+795 SKTADTSTF
-804 TISAKEG
+804 TIGAKEG

-888 IVQTGAYE
+888 IVQTGTYE

-950 ADNQALSIFV
+950 SDNQALSIFV
-960 NGDYVKQTTLKPSTD
+960 NGEYVKQTTLKPNTD
-975 WSVQSETLPLSA
+975 WSVQSEALPLSA

-1019 VAKIEAEEADL
+1019 VAKVEAEEADL

-1065 PTDGEYVLN
+1065 PADGEYVLN

-1102 SEGENWNIW
+1102 SKGENWNIW

-1250 AQMTLNNYDSSDG
+1250 AQMTVNNYDSSDG

-1276 VTMKDV
+1276 VTIKDV

-1310 MSSAE
+1310 MPSAE

>member
-1 MKKGMKQVCVS
+1 M
-12 LAVVPLVWLNLGIT
+12 
-26 QPLQVEVKA
+26 
-35 EETKEKEVKKE
+35 
-46 VKKEANT
+46 
-53 GAAKQLSKEE
+53 
-63 YAKLS
+63 
-68 AEEGLGNVLEATVT
+68 
-82 DNVITLK
+82 
-89 IDNGDEAEDDYLEIS
+89 
-104 PLANNLLKVNLRP
+104 
-117 RNIENSPSTPMID
+117 
-130 PNATFTAIGA
+130 
-140 TIDLESDPMI
+140 
-150 ISTDECTLEIAKE
+150 
-163 PARMTFKDK
+163 
-172 NGKTLL
+172 
-178 SESADGGIFDGGV
+178 
-191 RFKRGASDHVY
+191 
-202 GAYGISFSD
+202 
-211 GDLGMER
+211 
-218 DNTAADSSKT
+218 
-228 AQAGQQ
+228 
-234 GNAGGP
+234 
-240 FMWST
+240 
-245 AGYGLLVDSD
+245 
-255 GGYPYSVSDEEKLE
+255 
-269 FYYGDTVVEGRRY
+269 
-282 VKENVEMY
+282 
-290 LMSGEPE
+290 
-297 EIMSS
+297 
-302 YADVTGHTPMMPKW
+302 
-316 SLGFSNFEWGTN
+316 
-328 ETEFRENI
+328 
-336 NTYRAK
+336 
-342 GIPIDSFA
+342 
-350 FDYDWKFYG
+350 
-359 DPTYGGDYGEFAW
+359 
-372 NTENFPSAK
+372 
-381 DTTLKSDM
+381 
-389 DALGVKMIG
+389 
-398 ITKPRVVTNLEDGTA
+398 
-413 TQQGKDAEAN
+413 
-423 GYWYPGQSAYEDY
+423 
-436 AFPVTVRSIDPYN
+436 
-449 EDERNWWW
+449 
-457 SHSEDALDKGI
+457 
-468 VGWWNDETD
+468 
-477 KVSSNG
+477 
-483 ADYWF
+483 
-488 GNFTTGFTSEA
+488 
-499 MYEGQRDYTNERVWQ
+499 
-514 TGRTFYPGAQRYS
+514 
-527 TSTWSGDIGVQWKKG
+527 
-542 EVIDWANGM
+542 
-551 QEQPSTML
+551 
-559 STINLGQTKWGMD
+559 
-572 TGGFN
+572 
-577 ANSGQVLNPDPELY
+577 
-591 SRWMEFSSLVP
+591 
-602 VFRTHGNQNQQ
+602 
-613 RQPWFYG
+613 
-620 GTAEE
+620 
-625 VAKSSMTWRY
+625 
-635 SMIPYMYAYER
+635 
-646 QAYDSGVGLVQ
+646 
-657 PLTFDNPTDEN
+657 
-668 VVNLTDEWMFG
+668 
-679 DGLLAAPVLEEGAG
+679 
-693 SRDIYLPAGTWID
+693 
-706 YNRGDVYEGNQTIS
+706 
-720 YEVNDDDWTDVPM
+720 NDDDWTDVPM

-795 SKSADTSTF
+795 SKTADTSTF
-804 TISAKEG
+804 TIGAKEG

-888 IVQTGAYE
+888 VVQTGTYE

-950 ADNQALSIFV
+950 ADNQSLSIFV
-960 NGDYVKQTTLKPSTD
+960 NGDYVKQTTLKPNTD
-975 WSVQSETLPLSA
+975 WSVQSEALPLSA

-1019 VAKIEAEEADL
+1019 VAKVEAEEADL

-1065 PTDGEYVLN
+1065 PADGEYVLN

-1250 AQMTLNNYDSSDG
+1250 AQMTVNNYDSSDG

-1310 MSSAE
+1310 MPSAE

>member
-1 MKKGMKQVCVS
+1 M
-12 LAVVPLVWLNLGIT
+12 
-26 QPLQVEVKA
+26 
-35 EETKEKEVKKE
+35 
-46 VKKEANT
+46 
-53 GAAKQLSKEE
+53 
-63 YAKLS
+63 
-68 AEEGLGNVLEATVT
+68 T

-150 ISTDECTLEIAKE
+150 ISTDECTLEIDKE

-218 DNTAADSSKT
+218 DDTAADSNKT

-269 FYYGDTVVEGRRY
+269 FYYGDTIVEGRRY

-328 ETEFRENI
+328 EAEFRENI

-350 FDYDWKFYG
+350 FYYDWKFYG

-413 TQQGKDAEAN
+413 TQQGKDADAN

-449 EDERNWWW
+449 ADERNWWW

-706 YNRGDVYEGNQTIS
+706 YNRGDVYEGNQTIN

-795 SKSADTSTF
+795 SKTADTSTF
-804 TISAKEG
+804 TIGAKEG

-888 IVQTGAYE
+888 IVQTGTYE

-950 ADNQALSIFV
+950 SDNQALSIFV
-960 NGDYVKQTTLKPSTD
+960 NGEYVKQTTLKPNTD

-1019 VAKIEAEEADL
+1019 VAKVEAEEADL

-1051 FGAAGDEIKFEVDV
+1051 FGTAGDEIKFEVDV
-1065 PTDGEYVLN
+1065 PADGEYVLN

-1102 SEGENWNIW
+1102 SKGENWNIW

-1238 AWVKVSNDDAAK
+1238 AWVKVSKDDAAK
-1250 AQMTLNNYDSSDG
+1250 AQMTVNNYDSSGG

-1276 VTMKDV
+1276 VTIKDV

-1310 MSSAE
+1310 MPSAE